1 MGMNT
6 LARFLVIAGMVLI
19 LAGGVAYLLGRLN
32 LPLGNLPGDI
42 RIVRENFACLI
53 PITTMILVSI
63 VLSVLLNVILR
74 LMNRK

>member
-32 LPLGNLPGDI
+32 LPLGSLPGDI
-42 RIVRENFACLI
+42 RIVARELHLFDSDDYHDPGFDCL
-53 PITTMILVSI
+53 V
-63 VLSVLLNVILR
+63 R
-74 LMNRK
+74 AA